1 MSQHA
6 LVVELPVQYAAV
18 MPSEPPRHRYIEIA
32 DDLRRQIADGTYQV
46 GERLPT
52 LAELKLQYRVAQGTL
67 RDAVEVLEDE
77 GIVEARRPKGTFVVA
92 LPGAPLPPVQEQI
105 DDLRRRVEQLE
116 ARQEPG
122 E

>member
-6 LVVELPVQYAAV
+6 LVVELPVQYAAR
-18 MPSEPPRHRYIEIA
+18 MPSDPPRHRYIEIA
-32 DDLRRQIADGTYQV
+32 DDLRRKIADGTYQ
-46 GERLPT
+46 GRLPT
-52 LAELKLQYRVAQGTL
+52 LPELTVQYGVAQGTV
-67 RDAVEVLEDE
+67 RDAVKVLADE
-77 GIVEARRPKGTFVVA
+77 GIVETMRPKGTFIRA